1 MAKQYYRRGTPS
13 DPNSWVKM
21 SGKEFYQFVNDPK
34 NRNRHFIDMGDIVL
48 ESPESI
54 YREYEAEMRHSKYI
68 ERQKEGID
76 VLSLQSRA
84 RDDSLTL
91 LETVADQL
99 QDVESEA
106 IRHLLIQ
113 QLYAAIQALPNDEYQ
128 IIYALYLR
136 KPSKTV
142 RKLSEESGIP
152 FMTLQNRKHRILQ
165 RLKQLLENNAQS

>member
-1 MAKQYYRRGTPS
+1 
-13 DPNSWVKM
+13 
-21 SGKEFYQFVNDPK
+21 
-34 NRNRHFIDMGDIVL
+34 
-48 ESPESI
+48 
-54 YREYEAEMRHSKYI
+54 MRHSKYI
-68 ERQKEGID
+68 ERQKEGIE